1 MDHLL
6 TIDSAEFDG
15 GSARTW
21 LPQEDRPVVGTI
33 FDLPYKQRL
42 AIQSAAALMIG
53 DMGGVYVF
61 ICPRCPGQPYAYR
74 SDCS

>member
-15 GSARTW
+15 GTARVW
-21 LPQEDRPVVGTI
+21 LPEEDRPVAGTI
-33 FDLPYKQRL
+33 FDLPYEQRHV
-42 AIQSAAALMIG
+42 IQCAADLMIG

-61 ICPRCPGQPYAYR
+61 SCSRCPGQPYAYR